1 MTDEYFESVFEK
13 FEKLAETAPA
23 AEQS

>member
-13 FEKLAETAPA
+13 FEKLAEMAPA